1 MGTVSRARARGLFG
15 RVRFRACVACWLW
28 EGQSVRRA
36 AAKRAR
42 VSSAA
47 CSAVALYGRRL
58 MTSVRYISGRCRNDL
73 SGSELTLPPQESD
86 GISNGMQTMTHRT
99 TFALDGTTASRLRR
113 LSALWQVSQAEV
125 VRRSLEQAEKQAEI
139 HKPDP
144 VAMLRRCC
152 VPN

>member
-1 MGTVSRARARGLFG
+1 LGALSLAKSIGSI
-15 RVRFRACVACWLW
+15 WLIN
-28 EGQSVRRA
+28 SVQNWGY
-36 AAKRAR
+36 KW
-42 VSSAA
+42 
-47 CSAVALYGRRL
+47 AL
-58 MTSVRYISGRCRNDL
+58 ISLRWGV
-73 SGSELTLPPQESD
+73 SELTLPPQESD

-144 VAMLRRCC
+144 VAMLRRLHENGGGLDRAQAEAYLAE
-152 VPN
+152 VYQDRKKWRGL